1 MGGLKEESKYVYS
14 KQNNKLVLK
23 ISTLIAAILLFI
35 LVLPSGVFSLGTLY
49 ESLTPA
55 AINYNWLDYRF
66 GVLQLLIAILGI
78 FEFLFQ
84 RQIVAAIIFLI
95 ALAREI
101 LLFFIYDNSIFTD
114 SAYEI
119 YLTIFVGYGLF
130 LITRRYMNNFY
141 SMDKFY
147 GWFLITNMLTIYIN
161 VAMGGRGTTSTEA
174 ELAHIEGRYH
184 ASNLDVGGTG
194 ALCLLCIIYLY
205 FSPIKKKYRYPLLVL
220 SFIGLI
226 LSGSRADIGFA
237 VAIIGYYCLKKIID
251 ILKRQKIKISIS
263 MIYKAEIAVLSI
275 ILFSM
280 WAITDM
286 SQFLNRIGFERF
298 EILISM
304 AAFSS
309 DASVSGRFTSI
320 QDGLDIITSNPI
332 GISGYFINLQTEM
345 MFRGFPTFP
354 HSSLIS
360 GYILLGPIVLLLY
373 IIWVRFLI
381 KNRDYSNK
389 YFWIILYYTISTVII
404 GGPIVNFKIIFTL
417 VITTALAYKSLN
429 DQKLE
434 KT

>member
-1 MGGLKEESKYVYS
+1 MIDLKEESKYIYL
-14 KQNNKLVLK
+14 KQSNKLVLK
-23 ISTLIAAILLFI
+23 VSTSVAAILLFM
-35 LVLPSGVFSLGTLY
+35 LVLPSGIFSFGSLY
-49 ESLTPA
+49 ESLTPV

-66 GVLQLLIAILGI
+66 GVLQLIILIFGL

-84 RQIVAAIIFLI
+84 RQMIAIVIFFI
-95 ALAREI
+95 ALVREI
-101 LLFFIYDNSIFTD
+101 LLFLIYDNSIFTN
-114 SAYEI
+114 SAYEM

-130 LITRRYMNNFY
+130 LIVRRYMNDFQL
-141 SMDKFY
+141 MDKFY
-147 GWFLITNMLTIYIN
+147 GWFLVTNMLTIYIN
-161 VAMGGRGTTSTEA
+161 LAMGGRGTTSTEE

-205 FSPIKKKYRYPLLVL
+205 FSPMKKTYRYPLLLL

-226 LSGSRADIGFA
+226 LSGSRADLGFA
-237 VAIIGYYCLKKIID
+237 VAIIGYYFLKKIIHM
-251 ILKRQKIKISIS
+251 LKRQKIKISLS
-263 MIYKAEIAVLSI
+263 TMYKVEIVALGIIIFSIWAV
-275 ILFSM
+275 
-280 WAITDM
+280 TDM

-304 AAFSS
+304 ATFSS
-309 DASVSGRFTSI
+309 DASVLGRFTSI

-360 GYILLGPIVLLLY
+360 GYILFGPIVLLLY
-373 IIWVRFLI
+373 VIWGRFLI
-381 KNRDYSNK
+381 KNRSYNNK
-389 YFWIILYYTISTVII
+389 YFWIILYYMISTIII

-417 VITTALAYKSLN
+417 VITTVLAYKSLSN
-429 DQKLE
+429 QKLGRS
-434 KT
+434 

>member
-1 MGGLKEESKYVYS
+1 MGGLKEDSKYVYS

-35 LVLPSGVFSLGTLY
+35 LVLPSEVFSLGTLY

-55 AINYNWLDYRF
+55 AIDYNWLDYRF

-161 VAMGGRGTTSTEA
+161 VAMGGRGTTSTGA
-174 ELAHIEGRYH
+174 GLAHEGRYH

-194 ALCLLCIIYLY
+194 ALCLLCIIYFY

-237 VAIIGYYCLKKIID
+237 VAIIGYYCLKK
-251 ILKRQKIKISIS
+251 
-263 MIYKAEIAVLSI
+263 
-275 ILFSM
+275 
-280 WAITDM
+280 
-286 SQFLNRIGFERF
+286 
-298 EILISM
+298 
-304 AAFSS
+304 
-309 DASVSGRFTSI
+309 
-320 QDGLDIITSNPI
+320 
-332 GISGYFINLQTEM
+332 
-345 MFRGFPTFP
+345 
-354 HSSLIS
+354 
-360 GYILLGPIVLLLY
+360 
-373 IIWVRFLI
+373 
-381 KNRDYSNK
+381 
-389 YFWIILYYTISTVII
+389 
-404 GGPIVNFKIIFTL
+404 
-417 VITTALAYKSLN
+417 
-429 DQKLE
+429 
-434 KT
+434 

>member
-1 MGGLKEESKYVYS
+1 MGGLKEDSKYVYS

-55 AINYNWLDYRF
+55 AIDYNWLDYRF

-114 SAYEI
+114 SAYEV

-161 VAMGGRGTTSTEA
+161 VAMGGRGTTSTGA
-174 ELAHIEGRYH
+174 ELAHEGRYH

-237 VAIIGYYCLKKIID
+237 VAIIGYYCLKKIIV
-251 ILKRQKIKISIS
+251 ILKGQKIKISIS

-309 DASVSGRFTSI
+309 DGSVLGRFTSI

-389 YFWIILYYTISTVII
+389 YFWIILYYTISTVIV
-404 GGPIVNFKIIFTL
+404 GGVIVNFKIIFTL

>member
-1 MGGLKEESKYVYS
+1 MGGLKEDSKYVYS

-55 AINYNWLDYRF
+55 AIDYNWLDYRF

-161 VAMGGRGTTSTEA
+161 VAMGGRGTTSTGA
-174 ELAHIEGRYH
+174 RLAHEGRYH

-251 ILKRQKIKISIS
+251 ILKGQKIKISIS
-263 MIYKAEIAVLSI
+263 RIYKAEIAVLSI
-275 ILFSM
+275 MLFSM

-309 DASVSGRFTSI
+309 DGSILGRFTSI

-332 GISGYFINLQTEM
+332 GISGSFINLQTEM